1 MITAIKDILIKS
13 GLTISNRKAAL
24 FFLKN
29 RSLMKILRFKID
41 PAILLDSSPDRRQ
54 FSMLVSEI
62 STGPVFK
69 TTGFERH
76 NASDDVLVDYIKKF
90 PGKPVLADIGVSDG
104 TSALYLLQKLQ
115 INQIN
120 AQVSL
125 YDKYTRLNLLLKWPL
140 RVYTNVDNEIVYIK
154 FFCFLFFVYPFKIV
168 FKETTGTIISF
179 DNPILKKF
187 RLKIDYFDIF
197 NTKLRES
204 AYFIKCANILN
215 PVYFS
220 RTDIK
225 LALKNIHANLKE
237 GGYVFIIHNTNDIES
252 LLILKKDGNALV
264 IDKQTGDD
272 GLLEYLGVHNKT
284 ITISH

>member
-1 MITAIKDILIKS
+1 
-13 GLTISNRKAAL
+13 
-24 FFLKN
+24 
-29 RSLMKILRFKID
+29 MKILRFKID